1 MGCIYQ
7 HLICIYFTL
16 YGLLYCSRLI
26 VNGLYLHLGLRYDLC
41 LVQIVCVVVIVFQ
54 KIIAQTSFTYTLA
67 LKLLYYYLVILDPSH
82 RDDSIPWSLSLFP
95 AD

>member
-54 KIIAQTSFTYTLA
+54 K
-67 LKLLYYYLVILDPSH
+67 LLH
-82 RDDSIPWSLSLFP
+82 RHHSLIHWHSSYSTITW
-95 AD
+95 